1 MHWQS
6 AYRLE
11 SKGGGSSDG
20 SIESAGGG
28 GIYIY
33 QEYTNSVHYPVL
45 VYQHK
50 VMMLWRTKNDAGSS
64 GLHPLVHMDI
74 DTNMV
79 SWTTAVSSK

>member
-1 MHWQS
+1 MNWQS

-11 SKGGGSSDG
+11 SKGGGGSDA

-45 VYQHK
+45 AY
-50 VMMLWRTKNDAGSS
+50 
-64 GLHPLVHMDI
+64 
-74 DTNMV
+74 
-79 SWTTAVSSK
+79 